1 MPERIR
7 YFIDLEI
14 PDEELAIFS
23 ERMDYTLYGNRIVE
37 KMLKEANSCDDL
49 PLDWTGEW

>member
-1 MPERIR
+1 MKIR

-14 PDEELAIFS
+14 PDEVVKEFS
-23 ERMDYTLYGNRIVE
+23 ESMDYTLYGNRVVE
-37 KMLKEANSCDDL
+37 KMLAEADSCDDL